1 MEGTAV
7 IHAQILKL
15 DPANRK
21 VVVAT
26 DDGRELTLDFPE
38 NANIEVYEPCT
49 TGTMGGTLADLL
61 EGYWV
66 NLAIG
71 EPHDGVCRC
80 TSLVSE
86 S

>member
-1 MEGTAV
+1 MT
-7 IHAQILKL
+7 HAQILKL
-15 DPANRK
+15 DPPNRRA
-21 VVVAT
+21 VVRT
-26 DDGRELTLDFPE
+26 DDGRELTLDFPA

-49 TGTMGGTLADLL
+49 TGTMGGTLADLS

-66 NLAIG
+66 NVAIDEAG
-71 EPHDGVCRC
+71 GDVCCC